1 MVFII
6 LFLFLS
12 MCYSNS
18 SISSNI
24 ELGKKYGKKV
34 DSSIS
39 EIPQYFS
46 NGFQFPIWRI
56 ITDAPCITPMKW
68 GLIPHWFQGNP
79 TEIASKTL
87 NARIE
92 SISSKPSFSK
102 LIESNRCIIPSS
114 GFFEWQHQGKNKI
127 PHFIYGKEDSI
138 LSMAGLWDEYVDAST
153 GILIQS
159 FTILTQEANAFM
171 AEIHNVKKRMPV
183 FLKDSAISGWL
194 NGKQFSLIDFDN
206 NAISLNAHPV
216 DKSILLSANSNVSES
231 QLLFSPASTQYS
243 VF

>member
-6 LFLFLS
+6 LFLFLG

-18 SISSNI
+18 SISLNI

-39 EIPQYFS
+39 ERPQYFA

-56 ITDAPCITPMKW
+56 ITEAPCITPMKW

-102 LIESNRCIIPSS
+102 LIESNRCIIPSN
-114 GFFEWQHQGKNKI
+114 GFFEWQHQGKHKI

-138 LSMAGLWDEYVDAST
+138 LSMAGLWDTYQDAKT
-153 GILIQS
+153 GMILNS
-159 FTILTQEANAFM
+159 FTILTQPASPLM

-183 FLKDSAISGWL
+183 ILDEDSIDLWL
-194 NGKQFSLIDFDN
+194 NSAESMEIVEKNKGVTLTG
-206 NAISLNAHPV
+206 HPV
-216 DKSILLSANSNVSES
+216 DKAILLSANSNVAES
-231 QLLFSPASTQYS
+231 QMPFSSSSTQYS
-243 VF
+243 IF